1 MTWYNTPAMFDLLS
15 IGDTKL
21 DVFIDLGDDAKV
33 ACSKDTHRCEIRI
46 KYGEKIPVDSARL
59 LPAGSAANV
68 AIGVRRLGK
77 RACVETVMGDDLTS
91 ALTRELLASERVD
104 ASHLHTT
111 KNTKS
116 SFSAI
121 LNFEGESTILAVHE
135 PHAYTVHQKL
145 DARWVFVGEMGEHYR
160 DFYRKLAAKKR
171 RDGFLLAL
179 NPGAIQLEELDAS
192 LYELIAQTDLL
203 ILNKAEAE
211 RLALVESDDIGK
223 LLRKLQDLG
232 AQTVIVTRGQK
243 GAYATENGELWHA
256 PMFPGKLAEATG
268 AGDAFTAGVL
278 AACLHRKDLKTA
290 LAWGAVNSASVVGY
304 VGAHEGLLKKS
315 ELETR
320 LSKMKTYRVK
330 PL

>member
-1 MTWYNTPAMFDLLS
+1 MFDLLA

-33 ACSKDTHRCEIRI
+33 LCVKDTKRCELRI

-68 AIGVRRLGK
+68 AIGVRRLG
-77 RACVETVMGDDLTS
+77 RRTRVETVMGADLTS
-91 ALTRELLASERVD
+91 TLTRELLERERVD
-104 ASHLHTT
+104 ASHLHTV

-135 PHAYTVHQKL
+135 PHTYTVHQEL
-145 DARWVFVGEMGEHYR
+145 GARWVFVGELGEQYR
-160 DFYRKLAAKKR
+160 DFYRKLAVKKR

-192 LYELIAQTDLL
+192 LYELIAQTDML
-203 ILNKAEAE
+203 ILNKAETE
-211 RLALVESDDIGK
+211 RLTLVESDDIGK

-256 PMFPGKLAEATG
+256 PMFPGKRVETTG

-278 AACLHRKDLKTA
+278 AARMHRKNLKTA
-290 LAWGAVNSASVVGY
+290 LSWGAVNSASVVGY
-304 VGAHEGLLKKS
+304 VGAHEGLLKRS
-315 ELETR
+315 ELEAR
-320 LSKMKTYRVK
+320 LSNRETYRIN